1 MNSIRTAVIIATT
14 ATTGLMAG
22 LYLTFSIAVLPGLSA
37 TDDRTFVLA
46 MRSMNIK
53 FLNGW
58 FAIIFGGPI
67 LLGVVALVLVA
78 LGTHKEALPWL
89 VAAVVLYV
97 ASLAITFAVS
107 IPLNDK
113 LEATKAIDEA
123 RKLFEDKWI
132 RWNVVRTVLAVGS
145 FGALMGALRVNP

>member
-1 MNSIRTAVIIATT
+1 MNSIRTAAIIATT
-14 ATTGLMAG
+14 LTTGLMAG
-22 LYLTFSIAVLPGLSA
+22 LYLTFSIAVMPGLSA

-53 FLNGW
+53 ILNGW

-67 LLGVVALVLVA
+67 VLGILALVVVAV
-78 LGTHKEALPWL
+78 GSHKEALPWL
-89 VAAVVLYV
+89 IAAVVLY
-97 ASLAITFAVS
+97 AATLAITFGIN

-113 LEATKAIDEA
+113 LEATKAIEEA

-132 RWNVVRTVLAVGS
+132 RWNVVRTVVAIGS
-145 FGALMGALRVNP
+145 LGALVGALRAHP